1 MNISGKTPSI
11 AKNNMSNTPTP
22 DSIFILVQQMVRALA
37 DKKAEDLRV
46 LKVSGKSTITDYLVL
61 ATGNSDPHLR
71 ALRIEVERVL
81 DEVKH
86 PICGME
92 VGGYGSGW
100 TVVDAYQIMA
110 HIFTPEQ
117 RGNYA
122 LERLWKDAESINIS
136 KLIEEPKPVKSVA
149 TPAVE
154 VAVAAKP
161 VAKKAVEVKAV
172 AKKTAVKKVVKAVAV
187 KKTVAVTKV
196 AVVKKAVASKTV
208 AVAAKKA
215 VVAKKAVKKAV
226 VAKKAAVKTSAAVK
240 KAVAVKKTAVVKK
253 VVKKVVAEKVVAK
266 KRAK

>member
-1 MNISGKTPSI
+1 
-11 AKNNMSNTPTP
+11 MSNTSTP
-22 DSIFILVQQMVRALA
+22 DSIFTLVQQMVRALA
-37 DKKAEDLRV
+37 DKKAGDLRV

-61 ATGNSDPHLR
+61 ATGTSDPHLR

-122 LERLWKDAESINIS
+122 LERLWKDAETINIS
-136 KLIEEPKPVKSVA
+136 KLIEEPKPVKIA
-149 TPAVE
+149 PAPVSK
-154 VAVAAKP
+154 VAAKP
-161 VAKKAVEVKAV
+161 VSKKAVKEKTVKKV
-172 AKKTAVKKVVKAVAV
+172 AKK
-187 KKTVAVTKV
+187 
-196 AVVKKAVASKTV
+196 AVVKKAA
-208 AVAAKKA
+208 
-215 VVAKKAVKKAV
+215 
-226 VAKKAAVKTSAAVK
+226 
-240 KAVAVKKTAVVKK
+240 AVKKTAVVKK
-253 VVKKVVAEKVVAK
+253 VVVAKKPVKKVAVKKVVAVKKAAVKKAVAKKAVVKKVVAK